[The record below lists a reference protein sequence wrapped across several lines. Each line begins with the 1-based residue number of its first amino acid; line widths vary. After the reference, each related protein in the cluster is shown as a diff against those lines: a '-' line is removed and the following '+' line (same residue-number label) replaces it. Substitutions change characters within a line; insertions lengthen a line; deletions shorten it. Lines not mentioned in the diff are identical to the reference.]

1 MRRRIKRL
9 QVSTALVVV
18 HVLDTPRKMVQVA
31 DLLELANVR
40 LSGMDR
46 QLEQLEWAKGQLIG
60 LESIA
65 HEVRRSN
72 LPCESAPAPGE

>member
-1 MRRRIKRL
+1 VQGPTVR
-9 QVSTALVVV
+9 VVV

-31 DLLELANVR
+31 DLLELANVG
-40 LSGMDR
+40 LSGMDPE
-46 QLEQLEWAKGQLIG
+46 LEQRDWAKGQLIG

-72 LPCESAPAPGE
+72 LPCELAPTPGE

>member
-1 MRRRIKRL
+1 M
-9 QVSTALVVV
+9 QVSTVPVVV

-31 DLLELANVR
+31 DLLELPNVG
-40 LSGMDR
+40 LSGMDPE
-46 QLEQLEWAKGQLIG
+46 LERDWAKGQLIG

-72 LPCESAPAPGE
+72 LPCELAPSAGE